1 MPNVSKMINKKRNL
15 FQYSEHIIDIKL
27 HFFMYKT
34 KIIFCLAVKTKI
46 YSFLQRT
53 LFSPDLYCIPFP
65 SGLKQPV
72 LFFST
77 NDSSL
82 QNNSVVRCCA
92 GLCIDI
98 LTVMSSRMQFDYELY
113 EVPDRTWGLP
123 DQVGNLCFAV
133 FFITLDYASN
143 SKR

>member
-15 FQYSEHIIDIKL
+15 FQYSEHIIDIML
-27 HFFMYKT
+27 PFFIHKT
-34 KIIFCLAVKTKI
+34 NVNFCLAVKQKSI
-46 YSFLQRT
+46 ASCCVPS
-53 LFSPDLYCIPFP
+53 FSPDLYCIPFP

-72 LFFST
+72 LFFSA

-123 DQVGNLCFAV
+123 DQVGNLCFAD